1 MKKVDLLAFLGVL
14 AMAVYSQWNAKDLL
28 WGLWIS
34 SLSIGYLTL
43 LAGFFGNVLQGRLM
57 DDQSGSKVDDEKKT
71 APPGAVL
78 AVFFLLPIW
87 GIFGFSMVTLVFA
100 IMAVIS
106 IAATIFRYIGGT
118 ESITN
123 NPRLHP
129 LIDFPINLLINF
141 PAGIFIIAF
150 FTIHFGGFHF
160 VHSIFL
166 NGFFPL
172 LDDQPF
178 GKTPSQTAVLFSDFI
193 QISLKTYWPFII
205 ASAASSFDVMIS
217 ALKGERRHF
226 ILEPYKNVVKMHLM
240 IFIIAFAGA
249 AGLHQYIL
257 YAVLFLYFLPVK
269 EMMKHIRLPT
279 AG

>member
-1 MKKVDLLAFLGVL
+1 MDALAFIGVL
-14 AMAVYSQWNAKDLL
+14 AMAVYSQWSAKDLL

-43 LAGFFGNVLQGRLM
+43 LAGFLGHARHGGLM
-57 DDQSGSKVDDEKKT
+57 NGQSGPDAGKKEKT

-78 AVFFLLPIW
+78 AVFFLLPIG
-87 GIFGFSMVTLVFA
+87 GIFGLSMVTLVFA
-100 IMAVIS
+100 VLAVIS
-106 IAATIFRYIGGT
+106 IAATIFKHIGGT

-129 LIDFPINLLINF
+129 LIDFLINLLINF
-141 PAGIFIIAF
+141 PAGIFMIAF

-178 GKTPSQTAVLFSDFI
+178 GKTPAQTAVLFSDFI

-205 ASAASSFDVMIS
+205 ASAASSFDVVIN
-217 ALKGERRHF
+217 ALQGKRHDF
-226 ILEPYKNVVKMHLM
+226 MLEPYKNVVKMHLM

-249 AGLHQYIL
+249 AGLHHYVL
-257 YAVLFLYFLPVK
+257 YAALFLYFFPVREIIK
-269 EMMKHIRLPT
+269 NARASTPD
-279 AG
+279 